1 MTLGCNILLLLWI
14 WRTSFPPRRDSL
26 RQWKANSKYLFS
38 VEEQV
43 EDNTGH
49 PENWL
54 HVPHYTHTRISRY
67 YFIGLFMASVRIK
80 ATYKVI
86 WGSGDRVLCF
96 IRWGSPWELWGVS
109 TVASGGTLIWF
120 CDPMDCNPPVSSAHG
135 ILQAGILECVFVTS
149 SRGPSQPR
157 GWTWVSCISGR
168 FFFTIWA
175 TRKAHL
181 QVKQKFK
188 KETARVRSS
197 IETSYFCVQEKPRW
211 RLWFCEQQTAVSMS
225 ALNWKPFVYG
235 GLASITAECGK

>member
-26 RQWKANSKYLFS
+26 RQWKANSKYLLS

-43 EDNTGH
+43 EDNTGN

-54 HVPHYTHTRISRY
+54 HVPHYTHTCISRY

-109 TVASGGTLIWF
+109 MVASGGTLIWF

-135 ILQAGILECVFVTS
+135 ILQAGILECVSVTS

-168 FFFTIWA
+168 FFFY
-175 TRKAHL
+175 HL
-181 QVKQKFK
+181 SYQESPSPS
-188 KETARVRSS
+188 ETEV
-197 IETSYFCVQEKPRW
+197 
-211 RLWFCEQQTAVSMS
+211 
-225 ALNWKPFVYG
+225 
-235 GLASITAECGK
+235 